1 MAASAAHE
9 TRALLRALPAAAFGC
24 RHLSPP
30 HRPPR
35 RRLLRPATEPVTARR
50 TGFPPRSR
58 RLRSRAPGRPPGA
71 EDESPRGDDQWRG
84 FPLPGGGRLVFGTR
98 RTV

>member
-30 HRPPR
+30 TV
-35 RRLLRPATEPVTARR
+35 RPAV
-50 TGFPPRSR
+50 GSCGPPRS
-58 RLRSRAPGRPPGA
+58 P
-71 EDESPRGDDQWRG
+71 
-84 FPLPGGGRLVFGTR
+84 
-98 RTV
+98 